1 MKKSHG
7 FASPTSIV
15 WCVSRVISQFSAHM
29 PAPSTCMYS
38 CYQMSRE
45 SHKSRSVGHL
55 WNIPPYPSLWGNLLR
70 YGCTAVHPHIL
81 CDPEWLLPLSISI
94 FETFINQS
102 FYFPEAKIVAASL
115 YLLFQSHTVSLLS
128 PSVYEP
134 SAVARQPVNSEEK
147 VEELL
152 DEILLLLFLSPPP
165 WRRENEELD
174 GLFMYQRCWGPF
186 VVIETFATDVKYF
199 RPVNRSMWNL
209 VDGGRAFNI
218 DWRIKW
224 I

>member
-1 MKKSHG
+1 M
-7 FASPTSIV
+7 
-15 WCVSRVISQFSAHM
+15 
-29 PAPSTCMYS
+29 
-38 CYQMSRE
+38 
-45 SHKSRSVGHL
+45 
-55 WNIPPYPSLWGNLLR
+55 R

-115 YLLFQSHTVSLLS
+115 YLLFQSHTVSRLS
-128 PSVYEP
+128 SSVYEP

-165 WRRENEELD
+165 LKE
-174 GLFMYQRCWGPF
+174 G
-186 VVIETFATDVKYF
+186 K
-199 RPVNRSMWNL
+199 
-209 VDGGRAFNI
+209 
-218 DWRIKW
+218 
-224 I
+224 

>member
-165 WRRENEELD
+165 LKEGKWGTRRAFHVPTL
-174 GLFMYQRCWGPF
+174 L
-186 VVIETFATDVKYF
+186 
-199 RPVNRSMWNL
+199 RPVRRHRDIC
-209 VDGGRAFNI
+209 DGRQILPSRQQINVKPRRWWSSI
-218 DWRIKW
+218 
-224 I
+224 